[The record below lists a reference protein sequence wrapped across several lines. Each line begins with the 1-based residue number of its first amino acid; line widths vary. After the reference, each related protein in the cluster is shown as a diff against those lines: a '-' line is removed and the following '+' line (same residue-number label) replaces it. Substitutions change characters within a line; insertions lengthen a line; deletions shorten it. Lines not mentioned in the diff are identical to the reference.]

1 METTYQWHSESIA
14 KVAAALVK
22 AQAEMPVVFKNEAN
36 PFYHSRYATF
46 DSIVAETRPVLAK
59 HKLAVIQRAHP
70 CDAGIHIQTTLVH
83 ESGEWISDDGLVF
96 PAAKQDPQGFASA
109 MTYTKR
115 YGYCAML
122 GVTTGDDDDGNKAS
136 GKDDEKPKAR
146 GKKEDTPPLD
156 KDIVDDLMKNVGKEK
171 PSDADRAYN
180 HFWGCIGAV
189 DSVTDLEN
197 LGVEIREQKLPE
209 SHRKKLAD
217 AYKRRLAE
225 LKG

>member
-83 ESGEWISDDGLVF
+83 ESG
-96 PAAKQDPQGFASA
+96 
-109 MTYTKR
+109 
-115 YGYCAML
+115 
-122 GVTTGDDDDGNKAS
+122 
-136 GKDDEKPKAR
+136 
-146 GKKEDTPPLD
+146 
-156 KDIVDDLMKNVGKEK
+156 
-171 PSDADRAYN
+171 
-180 HFWGCIGAV
+180 
-189 DSVTDLEN
+189 
-197 LGVEIREQKLPE
+197 
-209 SHRKKLAD
+209 
-217 AYKRRLAE
+217 
-225 LKG
+225 